1 MKFEI
6 DEEKIYKHYWS
17 KERIEG
23 YAKRNNSTF
32 LEALLYLYFFNYVSV
47 SNKDQSENLGRE
59 MYKKFASGTAR
70 FLRGDL
76 W

>member
-32 LEALLYLYFFNYVSV
+32 LEALLYLYFF
-47 SNKDQSENLGRE
+47 
-59 MYKKFASGTAR
+59 
-70 FLRGDL
+70 
-76 W
+76 